1 MRHPSGR
8 DTGPA
13 ARILRRGAR
22 SGRLMHIEQIA
33 ARAGEGVPW
42 PEWVPAEI
50 TEAFTTAGVG
60 QPWAHQA
67 AMAEHAHGGSNVIIS
82 TPAASGKS
90 LGYLLPALTATVGG
104 RTVLYL
110 APTRALAADQLRTI
124 QALGITGVC
133 AAVVDGDTHAADR
146 ERARTHANYLLTT
159 PDMLHHV
166 LLPRH
171 ARWGEFFGRLH
182 YVIVDECHGYRG
194 VFGSHVAHVFR
205 RLQRVAAHHARRHPA
220 RTRAGTGPPGGL
232 VFLLASAT
240 ISEPGNCARLLT
252 GAEAREITDST
263 APRGPLTFGLW
274 EPPLTA
280 ARGEGGAPVRRPA
293 TAEAATLLADLVA
306 HDVRGLAFTRSRRGA
321 EAVAIA
327 ARRALA
333 GNGRTVRRA
342 GAGTAARIASGK
354 VPGPAPGGQAPVAA
368 TGALV
373 PAVVNGKQAAA
384 APAPGGAAG
393 AGLRVL
399 TGPGRRIAAY
409 RSGYLPEDRRELE
422 EALRTGAL
430 LGLAATTALE
440 LGVNI
445 CGLDAVLIAGWPGS
459 RAALWQQAGR
469 AGREGQPAVAVLI
482 ARDDPLDT
490 YLVHHP
496 EMLLRQ
502 PVESTVLDPQNP
514 YVLAPHLCAAAAEL
528 PLTDADLE
536 LFGTSAGQAAQSLV
550 DAGMLRRRGHRLYWT
565 RRGRGNGPGLRG
577 EGNYPVKI
585 VEKATGRL
593 VGTVDQPSAHI
604 LVHTGAV
611 YLHQGELYLVTA
623 LDLDDGVALVEPGD
637 PGYTTSAREVT
648 GIDVVSELRR
658 ASWGAASVSFGE
670 VDVVRQVTSFTRRN
684 PETGQPLGEEV
695 LDLPPRALRTRAV
708 WWTISAGQRE
718 NLMRRGVD
726 LAGAAHAAEHTAIG
740 LLPLFAACDRMDIGG
755 VSADLHPA
763 TGLLTVF
770 VYDGNAGGAGFAE
783 RGFAVAA
790 AWLRATAEAIHSCE
804 CQAGC
809 PSCVQS
815 PKCGT
820 GNEPLAKDGALVLL
834 ETLLAG
840 APANAAGPVT
850 TAASVTTP
858 GPLTT
863 AAPVPP
869 GRPATTAGP
878 VTTAGAVPTGRP
890 ATAAGSGGADEAYLT
905 GEASGNGVHGRADKA
920 AEHRELGDPV
930 AAHRR

>member
-1 MRHPSGR
+1 MRHPGGR
-8 DTGPA
+8 DTVPA

-22 SGRLMHIEQIA
+22 SGRLMHVEEIA
-33 ARAGEGVPW
+33 ARPGEGVPW
-42 PEWVPAEI
+42 PEWVPGEI
-50 TEAFTTAGVG
+50 TLAFSRAGVTR
-60 QPWAHQA
+60 PWAHQA
-67 AMAEHAHGGSNVIIS
+67 AMAEHAHRGSNVIIA

-90 LGYLLPALTATVGG
+90 LGYLLPALTAVLGG
-104 RTVLYL
+104 STVLYL
-110 APTRALAADQLRTI
+110 APTRALAADQVRAI
-124 QALGITGVC
+124 QALGIAGVC
-133 AAVVDGDTHAADR
+133 AAVVDGDTHAAER

-171 ARWGEFFGRLH
+171 SRWGDFFGRLH

-194 VFGSHVAHVFR
+194 VFGSHVAHVLR
-205 RLQRVAAHHARRHPA
+205 RLRRVAAHHARRHPA
-220 RTRAGTGPPGGL
+220 RTRAGTRAPDGL
-232 VFLLASAT
+232 AFLLASAT
-240 ISEPGNCARLLT
+240 VSEPGSCARLLT
-252 GAEAREITDST
+252 GQDAREITEST

-327 ARRALA
+327 ARRTLA
-333 GNGRTVRRA
+333 GTSAAAQRAAARAAAKRAAAESARPTGAAQPDRPAAVTAPDPLVAGAPRRA
-342 GAGTAARIASGK
+342 AETSR
-354 VPGPAPGGQAPVAA
+354 
-368 TGALV
+368 
-373 PAVVNGKQAAA
+373 
-384 APAPGGAAG
+384 
-393 AGLRVL
+393 RV
-399 TGPGRRIAAY
+399 AAY

-496 EMLLRQ
+496 EMLLHQ
-502 PVESTVLDPQNP
+502 PVEATVLDPENP

-528 PLTDADLE
+528 PLTEADLS
-536 LFGTSAGQAAQSLV
+536 LFGSSAAAAAEDLV
-550 DAGMLRRRGHRLYWT
+550 AAGMLRRRGHRLYWT
-565 RRGRGNGPGLRG
+565 RRGRGHDPGLRG
-577 EGNYPVKI
+577 DGNYPVKI
-585 VEKATGRL
+585 VEKPTGRL

-604 LVHTGAV
+604 FVHTGAV

-623 LDLDDGVALVEPGD
+623 LNLADGVALVEPGD

-648 GIDVVSELRR
+648 GIDVISELRR
-658 ASWGAASVSFGE
+658 ADWGQATVSFGE

-684 PETGQPLGEEV
+684 PETGQPLGEET

-708 WWTISAGQRE
+708 WWTVSAGQRDA
-718 NLMRRGVD
+718 LRSRGVD
-726 LAGAAHAAEHTAIG
+726 IAGAAHAAEHTAIG
-740 LLPLFAACDRMDIGG
+740 LLPLFASCDRMDIGG

-763 TGLLTVF
+763 TGQLTVF
-770 VYDGNAGGAGFAE
+770 VYDGNEGGAGFAE
-783 RGFAVAA
+783 RGFAVAQ
-790 AWLRATAEAIHSCE
+790 AWLRATAEAIGSCE

-820 GNEPLAKDGALVLL
+820 GNEPLAKDGAVLLL

-840 APANAAGPVT
+840 AP
-850 TAASVTTP
+850 
-858 GPLTT
+858 
-863 AAPVPP
+863 
-869 GRPATTAGP
+869 
-878 VTTAGAVPTGRP
+878 
-890 ATAAGSGGADEAYLT
+890 
-905 GEASGNGVHGRADKA
+905 SGNGPVPGPGPRPLAESHRPREAGETQRLRVAGEAGQA
-920 AEHRELGDPV
+920 AGARELAEPL
-930 AAHRR
+930 AARPLTPRP

>member
-8 DTGPA
+8 DAVPA

-22 SGRLMHIEQIA
+22 SGRLMHVEEIA
-33 ARAGEGVPW
+33 ARPGEGVPW
-42 PEWVPAEI
+42 PEWVPGQI
-50 TEAFTTAGVG
+50 TQAFSGAGVTR
-60 QPWAHQA
+60 PWAHQA
-67 AMAEHAHGGSNVIIS
+67 AMAEHAHQGRNVIIS

-90 LGYLLPALTATVGG
+90 LGYLLPALTAVLRGS
-104 RTVLYL
+104 TVLYL
-110 APTRALAADQLRTI
+110 APTRALAADQVRAI
-124 QALGITGVC
+124 QALGIPGVC
-133 AAVVDGDTHAADR
+133 AAVVDGDTHGADR

-171 ARWGEFFGRLH
+171 SRWGEFFGRLH

-194 VFGSHVAHVFR
+194 VFGSHVAHVLR
-205 RLQRVAAHHARRHPA
+205 RLRRVAAHHARRHPA
-220 RTRAGTGPPGGL
+220 RARAGAAAPDGL

-240 ISEPGNCARLLT
+240 VSEPGNCARLLT
-252 GAEAREITDST
+252 GQDAQAITEST

-280 ARGEGGAPVRRPA
+280 ARGERGAPVRRPA
-293 TAEAATLLADLVA
+293 TSEAATLLADLVA

-327 ARRALA
+327 ARRTLA
-333 GNGRTVRRA
+333 GTTAAASQRAAARAAKRAAGQATPASRANGA
-342 GAGTAARIASGK
+342 HAEGTAQ
-354 VPGPAPGGQAPVAA
+354 PGAVTVADRQGTA
-368 TGALV
+368 ETSR
-373 PAVVNGKQAAA
+373 
-384 APAPGGAAG
+384 
-393 AGLRVL
+393 RV
-399 TGPGRRIAAY
+399 AAY
-409 RSGYLPEDRRELE
+409 RSGYLPEDRRQLE
-422 EALRTGAL
+422 EALRAGTL

-496 EMLLRQ
+496 EMLLHQ
-502 PVESTVLDPQNP
+502 PVEATVLDPENP

-528 PLTDADLE
+528 PLTEADLS
-536 LFGTSAGQAAQSLV
+536 LFGTSASDAAQDLV
-550 DAGMLRRRGHRLYWT
+550 EAGMLRRRGHRLYWT
-565 RRGRGNGPGLRG
+565 RRGRGHWPDLRG

-585 VEKATGRL
+585 VEKGTGRL

-604 LVHTGAV
+604 FVHAGAV

-623 LDLDDGVALVEPGD
+623 LDLAEGVALVEPGD
-637 PGYTTSAREVT
+637 PGYVTSAREVT
-648 GIDVVSELRR
+648 GIDVVSELRQ
-658 ASWGAASVSFGE
+658 AAWGPAAVSFGE

-708 WWTISAGQRE
+708 WWTISAGQRDA
-718 NLMRRGVD
+718 LRRRGVD

-740 LLPLFAACDRMDIGG
+740 LLPLFASCDRMDIGG

-763 TGLLTVF
+763 TGQLTVF

-783 RGFAVAA
+783 RGFAVAQ
-790 AWLRATAEAIHSCE
+790 AWLRATAEAIGSCE

-820 GNEPLAKDGALVLL
+820 GNEPLAKDGAVLLL

-840 APANAAGPVT
+840 APAAPALAA
-850 TAASVTTP
+850 
-858 GPLTT
+858 
-863 AAPVPP
+863 AAPAPTAPAATGPAAPQAPP
-869 GRPATTAGP
+869 A
-878 VTTAGAVPTGRP
+878 VTSP
-890 ATAAGSGGADEAYLT
+890 
-905 GEASGNGVHGRADKA
+905 
-920 AEHRELGDPV
+920 
-930 AAHRR
+930 

>member
-1 MRHPSGR
+1 
-8 DTGPA
+8 
-13 ARILRRGAR
+13 
-22 SGRLMHIEQIA
+22 MHVEEIA
-33 ARAGEGVPW
+33 ARPGEGVPW
-42 PEWVPAEI
+42 PEWVPEHIAL
-50 TEAFTTAGVG
+50 AFSRAGVTR
-60 QPWAHQA
+60 PWAHQA
-67 AMAEHAHGGSNVIIS
+67 AMAEHAHQGRNVIVA

-90 LGYLLPALTATVGG
+90 LGYLLPALTAVLRGS
-104 RTVLYL
+104 TVLYL
-110 APTRALAADQLRTI
+110 APTRALAADQVRAI
-124 QALGITGVC
+124 QALGIPGVC
-133 AAVVDGDTHAADR
+133 AAVVDGDTCAADR

-171 ARWGEFFGRLH
+171 SRWGEFFGRLH

-194 VFGSHVAHVFR
+194 VFGSHVAHVLR
-205 RLQRVAAHHARRHPA
+205 RLRRVAAHHAHRHPA
-220 RTRAGTGPPGGL
+220 RARPGAAAPDGL

-240 ISEPGNCARLLT
+240 VSEPGNCARLLT
-252 GAEAREITDST
+252 GQTAQAITEST

-274 EPPLTA
+274 EPPLTS

-327 ARRALA
+327 ARRTLA
-333 GNGRTVRRA
+333 GTTAAASQRA
-342 GAGTAARIASGK
+342 AARAAKRAAAQPAATAGQPAVAAAQPAGTAAH
-354 VPGPAPGGQAPVAA
+354 P
-368 TGALV
+368 
-373 PAVVNGKQAAA
+373 AAA
-384 APAPGGAAG
+384 AAQPAGTAAQPAAAAAQPAPLAVAAAQRAAAEEGPRANGTRANGTRADGSAQPGAAS
-393 AGLRVL
+393 L
-399 TGPGRRIAAY
+399 TDRLANAETGRRVAAY
-409 RSGYLPEDRRELE
+409 RSGYLPEDRRQLE
-422 EALRTGAL
+422 EALRSGTL

-469 AGREGQPAVAVLI
+469 AGREGQHAVAVLI

-496 EMLLRQ
+496 EMLLHQ
-502 PVESTVLDPQNP
+502 PVEATVLDPENP

-528 PLTDADLE
+528 PLTEADLS
-536 LFGTSAGQAAQSLV
+536 LFGSSAASAAQDLV
-550 DAGMLRRRGHRLYWT
+550 EAGMLRRRGHRLYWT
-565 RRGRGNGPGLRG
+565 RRGRGHWPDLRG

-604 LVHTGAV
+604 FVHTGAV

-623 LDLDDGVALVEPGD
+623 LNLAEGVALVEPGD
-637 PGYTTSAREVT
+637 PGYLTSAREVT

-658 ASWGAASVSFGE
+658 EAWGPATVSFGE

-684 PETGQPLGEEV
+684 PGNGQPLGEET

-708 WWTISAGQRE
+708 WWTISAGQRDA
-718 NLMRRGVD
+718 LRRHGVD

-740 LLPLFAACDRMDIGG
+740 LLPLFASCDRMDIGG

-763 TGLLTVF
+763 TGQLTVF

-783 RGFAVAA
+783 RGFAVAQ
-790 AWLRATAEAIHSCE
+790 AWLRATAEAIGSCE
-804 CQAGC
+804 CHAGC

-820 GNEPLAKDGALVLL
+820 GNEPLAKEGAVLLL

-840 APANAAGPVT
+840 APAAAALVPPRPGAPRNPVHPAGPMT
-850 TAASVTTP
+850 SPEPGETARTAP
-858 GPLTT
+858 G
-863 AAPVPP
+863 AP
-869 GRPATTAGP
+869 
-878 VTTAGAVPTGRP
+878 AVP
-890 ATAAGSGGADEAYLT
+890 
-905 GEASGNGVHGRADKA
+905 
-920 AEHRELGDPV
+920 
-930 AAHRR
+930 

>member
-1 MRHPSGR
+1 
-8 DTGPA
+8 
-13 ARILRRGAR
+13 
-22 SGRLMHIEQIA
+22 MHVEEIA
-33 ARAGEGVPW
+33 ARPGEGVPW
-42 PEWVPAEI
+42 PEWVPEQI
-50 TEAFTTAGVG
+50 TLAFSGAGVTR
-60 QPWAHQA
+60 PWAHQA
-67 AMAEHAHGGSNVIIS
+67 AMAEHARQGSSVIIA

-90 LGYLLPALTATVGG
+90 LGYLLPALTTVLCGG
-104 RTVLYL
+104 TVLYL
-110 APTRALAADQLRTI
+110 APTRALAADQLRAI
-124 QALGITGVC
+124 QALGIPGVC
-133 AAVVDGDTHAADR
+133 AAVVDGDTHGADR

-171 ARWGEFFGRLH
+171 SRWGEFFGRLH

-194 VFGSHVAHVFR
+194 VFGSHVAHVLR
-205 RLQRVAAHHARRHPA
+205 RLRRVAAHHARRHPA
-220 RTRAGTGPPGGL
+220 RARAGAAAPDGL

-240 ISEPGNCARLLT
+240 VSEPGNCARLLT
-252 GAEAREITDST
+252 GQDAQAITEST

-327 ARRALA
+327 ARRTLA
-333 GNGRTVRRA
+333 GT
-342 GAGTAARIASGK
+342 TAAAS
-354 VPGPAPGGQAPVAA
+354 QRAA
-368 TGALV
+368 AR
-373 PAVVNGKQAAA
+373 AAKRAAAHHAAAA
-384 APAPGGAAG
+384 APPAAAQPAVAAVHPTGGAPDGSPADRTPADGVALPG
-393 AGLRVL
+393 AVSVASQL
-399 TGPGRRIAAY
+399 TTTEPGRRVAAY
-409 RSGYLPEDRRELE
+409 RSGYLPEDRRQLE
-422 EALRTGAL
+422 EALRAGTL

-496 EMLLRQ
+496 EMLLHQ
-502 PVESTVLDPQNP
+502 PVEATVLDPENP

-528 PLTDADLE
+528 PLTEADLS
-536 LFGTSAGQAAQSLV
+536 LFGSSAAGAAQDLV
-550 DAGMLRRRGHRLYWT
+550 EAGMLRRRGHRLYWT
-565 RRGRGNGPGLRG
+565 RRGRGHGPGLRG
-577 EGNYPVKI
+577 DGNYPVKI

-604 LVHTGAV
+604 FVHAGAV
-611 YLHQGELYLVTA
+611 YLHQGDLYLVTA
-623 LDLDDGVALVEPGD
+623 LNLADRVALVEPGD
-637 PGYTTSAREVT
+637 PGYLTSAREVT
-648 GIDVVSELRR
+648 GIDVVSELRQV
-658 ASWGAASVSFGE
+658 AWGPATVSFGE

-684 PETGQPLGEEV
+684 PETGQPLGEET
-695 LDLPPRALRTRAV
+695 LELPPRALRTRAV
-708 WWTISAGQRE
+708 WWTISACQRDA
-718 NLMRRGVD
+718 LRRRGVD

-740 LLPLFAACDRMDIGG
+740 LLPLFASCDRMDIGG

-763 TGLLTVF
+763 TGQLTVF

-783 RGFAVAA
+783 RGFAVARE
-790 AWLRATAEAIHSCE
+790 WLRATAEAIGSCE

-820 GNEPLAKDGALVLL
+820 GNEPLAKDGAVLLL

-840 APANAAGPVT
+840 APATNPPAGAPATNPLAGAPATNPLAGAPQPAGAAAGPAPRGATVPISG
-850 TAASVTTP
+850 AS
-858 GPLTT
+858 
-863 AAPVPP
+863 AAPSAP
-869 GRPATTAGP
+869 
-878 VTTAGAVPTGRP
+878 
-890 ATAAGSGGADEAYLT
+890 S
-905 GEASGNGVHGRADKA
+905 
-920 AEHRELGDPV
+920 
-930 AAHRR
+930 